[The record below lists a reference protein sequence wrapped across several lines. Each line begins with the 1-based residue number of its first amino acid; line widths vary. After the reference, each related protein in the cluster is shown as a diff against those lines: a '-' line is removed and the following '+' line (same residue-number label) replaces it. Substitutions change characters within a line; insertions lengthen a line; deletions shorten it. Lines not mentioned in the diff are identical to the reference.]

1 LFIFFFSPSSI
12 FITQKYTRYIFTSKS
27 SYLITTVPV
36 KELRSLPNSKVRDA
50 GRGCNESSREKKG
63 DVVVMRPGWWCMRT
77 YDGGEEVA
85 DGVWF
90 RRGGCS
96 GCGIVVAAKREK

>member
-77 YDGGEEVA
+77 YDGGEEVV
-85 DGVWF
+85 DGVWVRHYRSTDF
-90 RRGGCS
+90 FIIRR
-96 GCGIVVAAKREK
+96 VRY